1 MLSSTFL
8 HDIGLQ
14 LGQLM
19 LGDGMD
25 YKIFEKSAEP
35 GSFYKTYPVHRKLIS
50 LNKRFTGTVA
60 YFTFLLHRVPFLS
73 DDTGPDC
80 FACTNL
86 SGGAFYLLHR
96 YPAGNA
102 ITCAILFH

>member
-8 HDIGLQ
+8 HDIGMQ

-60 YFTFLLHRVPFLS
+60 FTFLRIVCLFCQKIQ
-73 DDTGPDC
+73 GPT
-80 FACTNL
+80 ASL
-86 SGGAFYLLHR
+86 AQ
-96 YPAGNA
+96 
-102 ITCAILFH
+102 I